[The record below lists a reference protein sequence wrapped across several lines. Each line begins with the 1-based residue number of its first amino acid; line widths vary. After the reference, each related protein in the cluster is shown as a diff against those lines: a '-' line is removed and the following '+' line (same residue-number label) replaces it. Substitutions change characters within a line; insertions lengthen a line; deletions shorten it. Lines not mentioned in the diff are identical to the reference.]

1 MASLVCEH
9 THKKTRRNIQTWA
22 SSVGEGRRLPRD
34 LRCNRRSV
42 FWRQTIFKWGSDATR
57 LLQQVLAGKLPAVSL
72 SATRERMLK
81 EALEQIQS
89 GNVKQ
94 HQSVETLIGE
104 SLYARHRLF
113 FGAPNGFTS
122 TDVFQCPQHNYMLLP
137 PGVRY
142 WSWK

>member
-1 MASLVCEH
+1 
-9 THKKTRRNIQTWA
+9 
-22 SSVGEGRRLPRD
+22 
-34 LRCNRRSV
+34 
-42 FWRQTIFKWGSDATR
+42 

-104 SLYARHRLF
+104 SLYRYLSNLAQNHPAMLAAGCSLGRQMDLQAQMFSSAHNTTTCF
-113 FGAPNGFTS
+113 FPLVLGT
-122 TDVFQCPQHNYMLLP
+122 
-137 PGVRY
+137 GVGSKNTGVGSKKY